1 MSNEDNPDSAFK
13 TPCVGGDNIDRC
25 KKPLSVAPPPH
36 IRRGESVSAI
46 MWRVNL
52 SLAPA
57 AVFGIVNF
65 GVTALVTI
73 IISISGAV
81 ATEAAIQFLRKKPV
95 TINDGSAFLTGLLL
109 ALCLP
114 AHLPWYMP
122 LLGSIV
128 AISLAKHAMGGLGN
142 NVFNPAHVGR
152 AFLLASYPVA
162 MTSFTASNLSF
173 RQPFSMNNFSGVDAV
188 SCATPLGILKHE
200 GYSRLLEIFGS
211 RCELYK
217 TMLIG
222 NHAGSIGETSVL
234 LLLVGGIFL
243 VVKGYIKWQPP
254 IVMILTVG
262 IFGWIFGG
270 KGCFFSGDPVFHIM
284 AGGLII
290 GAFFMITDPVTVPM
304 SLKGQ
309 ILFAFG
315 AGALTILIRLAG
327 GYPEGVCYAILL
339 MNAVTPV
346 IDKYIYPKKFGT

>member
-1 MSNEDNPDSAFK
+1 MSIEDNPDSTFK
-13 TPCVGGDNIDRC
+13 TACFDENNINKC
-25 KKPLSVAPPPH
+25 EKPLLVAASPH
-36 IRRGESVSAI
+36 IRLGESVSAI

-162 MTSFTASNLSF
+162 MTSFTASHISLWQSF
-173 RQPFSMNNFSGVDAV
+173 AIKDFWGVDAV
-188 SCATPLGILKHE
+188 SSATPLGILKHE
-200 GYSRLLEIFGS
+200 GYSRLLESFGN

-217 TMLIG
+217 IMLTG

-234 LLLVGGIFL
+234 LLLIGGIYL
-243 VVKGYIKWQPP
+243 VAKGYIKWQPP

-262 IFGWIFGG
+262 VFGWIFGG
-270 KGCFFSGDPVFHIM
+270 KGCFFGGDPLFHIM